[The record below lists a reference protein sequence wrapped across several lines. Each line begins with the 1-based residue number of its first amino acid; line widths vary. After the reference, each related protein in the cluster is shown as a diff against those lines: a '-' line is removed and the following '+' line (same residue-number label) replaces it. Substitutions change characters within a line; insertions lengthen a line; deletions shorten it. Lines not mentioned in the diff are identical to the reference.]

1 VNGVIGFLVFSAAI
15 IVLGESS
22 RNGFAT
28 RARLAALV
36 ESSCDAIV
44 GLSLDGMISSW
55 NRGAGQIFGYSA
67 EEALGKRISIIAT
80 PDRVDELPRLL
91 ERIKNAE
98 WIDHY
103 ETIQK
108 TKNGTPVNVSLTV
121 SPVWDAQGRIIGASK
136 IVRDITDQKKDE
148 EALRDGEQRL
158 RNAHDTL
165 ERKVE
170 ERTRDLKLEI
180 YDRQAA
186 QRKLQESEQSL
197 NRATLESDRNYNG
210 LGCQG

>member
-1 VNGVIGFLVFSAAI
+1 VNGVIGFLVFSAPI

-108 TKNGTPVNVSLTV
+108 TKSGKPVNVSLTV

-148 EALRDGEQRL
+148 DLCETASNACGMRTIHWSGKL
-158 RNAHDTL
+158 RNAHA
-165 ERKVE
+165 
-170 ERTRDLKLEI
+170 I
-180 YDRQAA
+180 
-186 QRKLQESEQSL
+186 
-197 NRATLESDRNYNG
+197 
-210 LGCQG
+210 

>member
-1 VNGVIGFLVFSAAI
+1 
-15 IVLGESS
+15 
-22 RNGFAT
+22 
-28 RARLAALV
+28 
-36 ESSCDAIV
+36 
-44 GLSLDGMISSW
+44 MISSW

-180 YDRQAA
+180 YDRQTA

-210 LGCQG
+210 LGCQD